1 MNLLTKN
8 TLTNNYIIL
17 AITIFFAYVGSMFSS
32 VATIAVFP
40 AFVQIILFFGIFY
53 LLSYFINKTQ
63 HNQPLLSFSLLN
75 ILTAFL
81 GFTTGPLIQ
90 YALSLP
96 DNMGMNIIAIS
107 FGLTLIILIF
117 MSIIAYFNK
126 DKRLS
131 VLQNITTIGFAVAS
145 ISMIL
150 SWFVAIDGFSLVVSG
165 IFVVVS
171 SLSLVIQAQN
181 IMNRNET
188 ETASQSPI
196 GNVLIMFTNIYNIFT
211 GLLRIIL
218 SYSDD

>member
-17 AITIFFAYVGSMFSS
+17 AITIFFAYIGSMFSS
-32 VATIAVFP
+32 IATIAVLP
-40 AFVQIILFFGIFY
+40 AFLQIILFFGIFY

-96 DNMGMNIIAIS
+96 DNMGTNIIAIS
-107 FGLTLIILIF
+107 FGLTLVILIL

-131 VLQNITTIGFAVAS
+131 VLQNITTIGFAVAG

-171 SLSLVIQAQN
+171 SLSLVIQTQN
-181 IMNRNET
+181 IMNRNEA

>member
-32 VATIAVFP
+32 VATIASLPVFM
-40 AFVQIILFFGIFY
+40 QIILFFGIFY

-90 YALSLP
+90 YALSLT

-107 FGLTLIILIF
+107 FGLTLVILIL

-131 VLQNITTIGFAVAS
+131 VLQNITTIGFAVAG

-171 SLSLVIQAQN
+171 SLSLVIQTQN
-181 IMNRNET
+181 IMNRNEA

>member
-17 AITIFFAYVGSMFSS
+17 AITIFFAYIGSMFSS
-32 VATIAVFP
+32 VTTIAVLP

-96 DNMGMNIIAIS
+96 DNMGINIIVIS
-107 FGLTLIILIF
+107 FGLTLVILIL

-126 DKRLS
+126 DKHLS
-131 VLQNITTIGFAVAS
+131 VLQNITTIGFAVAG

-150 SWFVAIDGFSLVVSG
+150 SWFVAIDGFLLVVSG

-171 SLSLVIQAQN
+171 SLSLIIQTQN
-181 IMNRNET
+181 IMSKSKSEA
-188 ETASQSPI
+188 ESPSPI
-196 GNVLIMFTNIYNIFT
+196 GNVLIMFTNLYNIFT

>member
-17 AITIFFAYVGSMFSS
+17 AITIFFAYVRSMFSS
-32 VATIAVFP
+32 VATIAYLS

-96 DNMGMNIIAIS
+96 DNMGINIIAIS
-107 FGLTLIILIF
+107 FGLTLVILIL

-131 VLQNITTIGFAVAS
+131 VLQNITMIGFAVAG

-150 SWFVAIDGFSLVVSG
+150 SWFVAIDGFSLIVSG
-165 IFVVVS
+165 IFVIVS
-171 SLSLVIQAQN
+171 SLSLVIQTQN
-181 IMNRNET
+181 IMSKSKNET
-188 ETASQSPI
+188 ESQSPI

>member
-40 AFVQIILFFGIFY
+40 VFVQIILFFGIFY

-107 FGLTLIILIF
+107 FGLTLIILIL

-188 ETASQSPI
+188 ETSSQSPI

>member
-107 FGLTLIILIF
+107 FGLTLIILIL

-150 SWFVAIDGFSLVVSG
+150 SWFVAIDGFSLVVSD